1 MADQRTG
8 YRRGKF
14 RVKLRRDRVRPIAHN
29 LVGIVGG
36 RGQHRGPFRQTS
48 HGLQM
53 AQMRRKC
60 GRQAAQQRIIDT
72 HATA

>member
-1 MADQRTG
+1 M
-8 YRRGKF
+8 
-14 RVKLRRDRVRPIAHN
+14 RPIAHN

-60 GRQAAQQRIIDT
+60 SRQADQQRIIDT
-72 HATA
+72 PWRQRNGLAAAFPPAG